1 MKDPSKAK
9 PVVDKKWFTDKLADH
24 RLTMRKVSLA
34 MGMGTDAWHKRLS
47 GLVATRPGEA
57 ADLAR
62 MIGQSVD
69 EVYRRLGLV
78 IPTASDGGA
87 PVPIVGVSDGAG
99 AVAKARDGLNPI
111 DRPRGLPSGT
121 MALRVQAVNSPLDG
135 WVMFYG
141 SSSTIPPE
149 AVGRLSLVELGDG
162 RRYVRVLQR
171 GYEKGRWNLY
181 GLVDMPAIQDV
192 AVKWAAPILEIRC

>member
-1 MKDPSKAK
+1 MKKPAKAS
-9 PVVDKKWFTDKLADH
+9 PAVDKRWFTDKLADN

-34 MGMGTDAWHKRLS
+34 MGMGADAWHKRLS
-47 GLVATRPGEA
+47 GLVETRPAEA
-57 ADLAR
+57 ADMAR
-62 MIGQSVD
+62 MLGQPLD
-69 EVYRRLGLV
+69 EVYRRLG
-78 IPTASDGGA
+78 IPTEHDGGA

-99 AVAKARDGLNPI
+99 AVAKAREELKPA

-135 WVMFYG
+135 WIMFYG

-149 AVGRLSLVELGDG
+149 AVGRLSMVELGDG